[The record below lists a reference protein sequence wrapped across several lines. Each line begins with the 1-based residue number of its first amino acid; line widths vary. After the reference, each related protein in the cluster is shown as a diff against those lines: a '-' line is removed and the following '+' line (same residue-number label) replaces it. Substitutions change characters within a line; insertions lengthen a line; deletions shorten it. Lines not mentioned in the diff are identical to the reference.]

1 MPWFNGT
8 GKHSYLGDIDRE
20 AMRCDATCKIKGQK
34 VSRRVGE
41 PHKLVLPPNKAILLM
56 VVKHSLHWLYS
67 CCTGRSHSITLGRKK
82 EGLCAT
88 SRIRGN
94 PITPTPFQDMVEMWN
109 KWHSAYLDAG
119 LPVTWLR
126 YEDLIF
132 APEDVIADTAM
143 WFAFLPP
150 KIAAQP
156 ETHLWSI

>member
-1 MPWFNGT
+1 
-8 GKHSYLGDIDRE
+8 
-20 AMRCDATCKIKGQK
+20 
-34 VSRRVGE
+34 
-41 PHKLVLPPNKAILLM
+41 LPPNKAILLM

-132 APEDVIADTAM
+132 ICPRRRNRRHRNVVCVSASKNRRAAGNAPMEYISPASACGAHTRK
-143 WFAFLPP
+143 
-150 KIAAQP
+150 KI
-156 ETHLWSI
+156 WIKSNF